1 MGAFC
6 APPIPAHPPSFLHR
20 QESSH
25 NCHPLISVEITKKYA
40 IIPHTM
46 TKNKK
51 SPPTQGMS
59 DEERFQRLYDLLER
73 GSQQRDEDIKRAAQ
87 ERAEDRKRAEEARAE
102 DRKRAEEDRKRADQ
116 EREEDRKRA
125 EEAREEDRKRADQA
139 REKDRKEFAERMA
152 EIDRRLDKTAKQI
165 GDYSR
170 NEGELLELECK
181 AALLEMGKLDGV
193 TLDDVIHRR
202 YNSSKNEGVEVDLI
216 GINGKV
222 VFPME
227 VKRTLSAAD
236 VRRFVEV
243 RVGRFEQAFPQYA
256 QGKEVRPVII
266 YAMPRSGEE
275 EENPVEV
282 ALELGVI
289 VLRSTGKNKLTL
301 VTDASQVTDHQRE
314 ED

>member
-1 MGAFC
+1 MGATNPRRNKRNLKC
-6 APPIPAHPPSFLHR
+6 QINAKSPPSR
-20 QESSH
+20 
-25 NCHPLISVEITKKYA
+25 A
-40 IIPHTM
+40 IIPPTM
-46 TKNKK
+46 TKK
-51 SPPTQGMS
+51 STPQPAHELFVEFDKRMN
-59 DEERFQRLYDLLER
+59 RLA
-73 GSQQRDEDIKRAAQ
+73 QQAEDDRKRAAQ
-87 ERAEDRKRAEEARAE
+87 ERAEDRKRAAEERKRAAE
-102 DRKRAEEDRKRADQ
+102 DRKRAAQQRDEDNKRIAQ

-125 EEAREEDRKRADQA
+125 DQAREEDRKRADQA
-139 REKDRKEFAERMA
+139 REKDRKESAERMA
-152 EIDRRLDKTAKQI
+152 EIDRRLNKTAKQI
-165 GDYSR
+165 GDYSN

-202 YNSSKNEGVEVDLI
+202 YNSSKYEGVEVDLI

-222 VFPME
+222 VFPIE
-227 VKRTLSAAD
+227 VKRTMSAAD

-243 RVGRFEQAFPQYA
+243 RVGRFEEAFPQYA

-301 VTDASQVTDHQRE
+301 VTDASQVTTNQRE

>member
-1 MGAFC
+1 
-6 APPIPAHPPSFLHR
+6 
-20 QESSH
+20 
-25 NCHPLISVEITKKYA
+25 
-40 IIPHTM
+40 M

-51 SPPTQGMS
+51 SPPAQGMS

-73 GSQQRDEDIKRAAQ
+73 GSQQRDEDNKRIAQQRDEDNKRIAQQRDEDIKRAAQ

-102 DRKRAEEDRKRADQ
+102 DRKRAEEY
-116 EREEDRKRA
+116 RKRA
-125 EEAREEDRKRADQA
+125 EEDIKRADQA
-139 REKDRKEFAERMA
+139 REKDRKESAERMA
-152 EIDRRLDKTAKQI
+152 EIDRRLNKTAKQI

-202 YNSSKNEGVEVDLI
+202 YNSSKYEGVEVDLI

-243 RVGRFEQAFPQYA
+243 RVGRFEEVFPQYA

-301 VTDASQVTDHQRE
+301 VTDASQVTNHQRE